1 MPTPNASKC
10 RFHATSQFLFQYL
23 TISYATFRKKSWDH
37 ENLHFFKNLQCFL
50 PLGGKVPVSIS
61 EAILKDPCRRP
72 SPGVPTKLRSFFCAR
87 FWYGS
92 FNNFR
97 PRETYTRH
105 EQQTSFWYI
114 YSMYKRPVSSENSLP
129 SPLVTLRDHHH
140 SILRFPGPPKHMP
153 TAAATKN
160 LKTGWRRPRVFFHL
174 FRLIGKIWLNTTF
187 EKYIYIYIT
196 YCKSIKTHM

>member
-23 TISYATFRKKSWDH
+23 TILYATFRKKSWDH
-37 ENLHFFKNLQCFL
+37 ENLHFLKNLQCFL

-61 EAILKDPCRRP
+61 EAILKNPCGRP
-72 SPGVPTKLRSFFCAR
+72 WVPVFLLNSDLFFVLAFGMDHSTILDQEKHTPGMNNKHPFDTSIPCACACVIR
-87 FWYGS
+87 KFPP
-92 FNNFR
+92 F
-97 PRETYTRH
+97 T
-105 EQQTSFWYI
+105 I
-114 YSMYKRPVSSENSLP
+114 
-129 SPLVTLRDHHH
+129 VTLRDHHH

-160 LKTGWRRPRVFFHL
+160 LKTGWRKPRCSSICFVWL
-174 FRLIGKIWLNTTF
+174 ENLIEHHIRKV
-187 EKYIYIYIT
+187 YIT